1 MRSAARDERT
11 WYALADPTRR
21 RILDLLR
28 RRPRTTGQLSD
39 EFPQSRYSTMNHLNI
54 LEEAGLVTVRRQG
67 RERWNY
73 VNATPLRRIYE
84 RWLTPYQQ
92 LWASSLSRLGAI
104 VEGEVATTMA
114 DSTDIRVRQA
124 SIEQVTEIAGPPAVV
139 FDALTKH
146 IAHWWPH
153 VTYET
158 TTRPD
163 LRIEPHVG
171 GRFIEK
177 NGANE
182 RLYAIVTRFEP
193 EKRLWMQGSMGLG
206 GCIFGTIT
214 FDLEAAGEA
223 ATTVALSHRMIGEID
238 EESVAMYRGGW
249 KVLLEE
255 NLSAYIA
262 TGAEAWSV
270 A

>member
-1 MRSAARDERT
+1 MTRDERT
-11 WYALADPTRR
+11 WAALADPTRR

-28 RRPRTTGQLSD
+28 KRPRTTGQLS
-39 EFPQSRYSTMNHLNI
+39 EAFPQSRYAVMNHLNV
-54 LEEAGLVTVRRQG
+54 LEDAGLINVRRQG

-73 VNATPLRRIYE
+73 VNATPIRRIYE

-104 VEGEVATTMA
+104 VEGEPSTIMA
-114 DSTDIRVRQA
+114 KPTEPRVRHA
-124 SIEQVTEIAGPPAVV
+124 GIEQVTEIAATPAVV
-139 FDALTKH
+139 FDALTTR
-146 IAHWWPH
+146 IAHWWSH

-163 LRIEPHVG
+163 LRIEPHAG
-171 GRFIEK
+171 GRFVER

-193 EKRLWMQGSMGLG
+193 GKRLWMQGPMGLG
-206 GCIFGTIT
+206 GCVFGTIT
-214 FDLEAAGEA
+214 FDLEAAGET
-223 ATTVALSHRMIGEID
+223 ATRLSLAHHMIGDVDD
-238 EESVAMYRGGW
+238 ESIAMYRGGW
-249 KVLLEE
+249 KALIED
-255 NLSAYIA
+255 NLRQYVSRG
-262 TGAEAWSV
+262 TDVWSV